1 MKKHERR
8 RALLRVPRLLGEVLL
23 GGRYSFVYDR
33 IPITTRSLSV
43 GKRMNLLRSGGNL
56 IHRRLRP
63 WSMPLHMQFE
73 LASVCDLRCPVCPAG
88 RREVAR
94 DVSFMA
100 PELFASVMAE
110 VGPYLLTSSLW
121 GWGEPLL
128 HPQLDEIL
136 RIAERFPVA
145 NLLSTNGQRLA
156 RPDVQ
161 AALRRHPPAQLIVA
175 LDGITDESNSHFRVG
190 AVLAPAL
197 DGVRQLAEWKRQTG
211 AEVPVLHMRFIVM
224 KHNQHELPQVD
235 QFARAHGFDVLS
247 LRTLSIIDALEP
259 DQMVKGLLPDAR
271 EFRAYAYDAD
281 GRRRESDFVCQE
293 PFWFPTLFADGTV
306 VACDQDCNARLPF
319 GRVDS
324 STSFR
329 TVWHSRQAAR
339 VRRQIRDQ
347 AHTISFCRNC
357 PYADRADSDC
367 SVELH
372 ELRSQ
377 P

>member
-156 RPDVQ
+156 
-161 AALRRHPPAQLIVA
+161 A
-175 LDGITDESNSHFRVG
+175 S
-190 AVLAPAL
+190 
-197 DGVRQLAEWKRQTG
+197 
-211 AEVPVLHMRFIVM
+211 
-224 KHNQHELPQVD
+224 
-235 QFARAHGFDVLS
+235 
-247 LRTLSIIDALEP
+247 
-259 DQMVKGLLPDAR
+259 
-271 EFRAYAYDAD
+271 
-281 GRRRESDFVCQE
+281 
-293 PFWFPTLFADGTV
+293 
-306 VACDQDCNARLPF
+306 
-319 GRVDS
+319 
-324 STSFR
+324 
-329 TVWHSRQAAR
+329 
-339 VRRQIRDQ
+339 
-347 AHTISFCRNC
+347 
-357 PYADRADSDC
+357 
-367 SVELH
+367 
-372 ELRSQ
+372 
-377 P
+377 